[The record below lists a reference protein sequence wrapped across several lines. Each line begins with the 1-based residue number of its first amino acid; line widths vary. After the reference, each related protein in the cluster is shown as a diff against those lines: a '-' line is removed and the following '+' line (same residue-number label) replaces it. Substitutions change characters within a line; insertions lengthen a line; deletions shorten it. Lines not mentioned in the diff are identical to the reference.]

1 MAFNF
6 FGFKKK
12 QDIEDVAVKVPTPTV
27 PSPMSGEKESEP
39 PEQFAETSIQETFN
53 EATERAENKIEA
65 LPLND
70 STVDQIKVPENETLP
85 PKVLSQMETLKS
97 TREDVIAAY
106 KIFLGRLPESMEVV
120 DPRVG
125 VSPSAILVDFLV
137 SKEFL
142 DQAPKSQLILGL
154 AKKILD
160 ERKQNAVAEEPAS
173 GSTSN

>member
-1 MAFNF
+1 
-6 FGFKKK
+6 
-12 QDIEDVAVKVPTPTV
+12 
-27 PSPMSGEKESEP
+27 MSDQKESDP
-39 PEQFAETSIQETFN
+39 PEQVAKTSIKETPN
-53 EATERAENKIEA
+53 VVTERAENEIEGQA
-65 LPLND
+65 LSD
-70 STVDQIKVPENETLP
+70 STADPIKAPENETLP

-160 ERKQNAVAEEPAS
+160 ERNQTAVAEEPAS
-173 GSTSN
+173 GSKSN